1 MSLCPSLT
9 LRLGQR
15 QLKPRTRA
23 HYRNLLDKHI
33 LPTFARTPLRSI
45 SPTMV
50 RGWYASLSPDTP
62 TLRAHAYGLVRAI
75 LHTAVYDGEISANP
89 AHIRGAGTTT
99 RAVAI
104 TPATLDEL
112 TTLVAAMPPRRQAMI
127 LLAGWCGLRFG
138 EITELRRKDLD
149 LHRGT
154 VHVHRAVTRVDGHYV
169 ITTPK
174 SAAGRR
180 DVALPPHLIP
190 ALQHHL
196 DQHTAPDPEALV
208 FPASGDPTRHL
219 APASLYKTFYRAR
232 NEAGRPDLRWHDL
245 RHTGAVLAAHTGATL
260 AELMNRLG
268 HSTPQAA
275 LRYQHATNDP
285 RHPNRRRPQP
295 TRQRQQSAGSRTVG
309 GALRHQRPPRRGLA
323 RGLKVPHFGA
333 HCGLTVTA
341 QKGRGPR
348 CTPPRRGV
356 VPVVV
361 HFGPIRRMSCLWPSL
376 SGPWRSPMRSCVPD
390 ATRVYPGG
398 EKSDPTGH
406 GDGVALLGGD
416 VVVVGVL
423 RVVAEVDPHPAG
435 LARRK
440 TLSVVW
446 SSVMGSRRRCT
457 RRSSQP
463 RRRSSVGWPR
473 LDPCRLAVRRC
484 RDRPCRPWRG
494 RRRSNTP

>member
-1 MSLCPSLT
+1 MGFPTIPHDNLVMTRHKRTFGEVSRLPSGRYRIRYSAEDGRRVSAPNTFATKGEADRWLT
-9 LRLGQR
+9 LRRAELLKADWTATVTGTRSFGDYAQTWLTQR

-23 HYRNLLDKHI
+23 HYRNLLDKQI

-75 LHTAVYDGEISANP
+75 LQTAVYDREISANP
-89 AHIRGAGTTT
+89 AHIRGAGSTS
-99 RAVAI
+99 RAVTI

-154 VHVHRAVTRVDGHYV
+154 VHVHRAVTRVDGHYL

-180 DVALPPHLIP
+180 DVALPPHQTP

-196 DQHTAPDPEALV
+196 DQHTGPDPEALL

-232 NEAGRPDLRWHDL
+232 NAAGRPDLRWHDL

-275 LRYQHATNDP
+275 LRYQHAIND
-285 RHPNRRRPQP
+285 RDTQI
-295 TRQRQQSAGSRTVG
+295 AA
-309 GALRHQRPPRRGLA
+309 ALSQLA
-323 RGLKVPHFGA
+323 
-333 HCGLTVTA
+333 TA
-341 QKGRGPR
+341 SNLP
-348 CTPPRRGV
+348 
-356 VPVVV
+356 
-361 HFGPIRRMSCLWPSL
+361 
-376 SGPWRSPMRSCVPD
+376 
-390 ATRVYPGG
+390 ATEP
-398 EKSDPTGH
+398 
-406 GDGVALLGGD
+406 
-416 VVVVGVL
+416 
-423 RVVAEVDPHPAG
+423 
-435 LARRK
+435 
-440 TLSVVW
+440 
-446 SSVMGSRRRCT
+446 
-457 RRSSQP
+457 
-463 RRRSSVGWPR
+463 
-473 LDPCRLAVRRC
+473 
-484 RDRPCRPWRG
+484 
-494 RRRSNTP
+494 